1 MPAVG
6 LQPRDPGVWC
16 PVELFCM
23 DKERNLLVY
32 GMETSRGRQSLILN
46 L

>member
-1 MPAVG
+1 MPGVG
-6 LQPRDPGVWC
+6 LQPRDLEVWC

-23 DKERNLLVY
+23 DKERNLLAY
-32 GMETSRGRQSLILN
+32 GMEMSRGRQSLILS